1 MHDSSEHVIPN
12 EKMFVLQDLR
22 QTEEVHEF
30 VLLQRQDLSKPSE
43 NMIPE
48 QSTLLQGFGLVVF
61 EEEDEE
67 DEEGEVT
74 DLSSMKSCCYP
85 NPSYRGQTLQLPEPF
100 HTTESTLN
108 DNDTESTYRNG
119 MFFETRILECDKTSP

>member
-67 DEEGEVT
+67 DEEGAVT